1 MGQMNNASYLESKLP
16 VLLKEALNAEIV
28 LGNVTSQKEA
38 FDWINHT
45 FYCIRLKRN
54 PFNYG
59 CRAVNIN
66 KDLATELYISE
77 RIETTLNDLDNLRLI
92 RYDRKNGYLS
102 STELGRITSHF
113 YVKCDTMNIFCQQF
127 GISLE
132 GNEDVEDFMNKKNEY
147 KTDLQILRILAQ
159 AKEFENIKL
168 RNEEY
173 AEIKK
178 IHRNCWALDEQLDL
192 NMKKTNG
199 NDKNLMT
206 DEAVIETPE
215 KVIILLNGYLY
226 KEKFDN
232 FSLVSDS

>member
-1 MGQMNNASYLESKLP
+1 MRTSSC
-16 VLLKEALNAEIV
+16 
-28 LGNVTSQKEA
+28 VT
-38 FDWINHT
+38 T
-45 FYCIRLKRN
+45 
-54 PFNYG
+54 
-59 CRAVNIN
+59 
-66 KDLATELYISE
+66 
-77 RIETTLNDLDNLRLI
+77 
-92 RYDRKNGYLS
+92 
-102 STELGRITSHF
+102 
-113 YVKCDTMNIFCQQF
+113 
-127 GISLE
+127 
-132 GNEDVEDFMNKKNEY
+132 
-147 KTDLQILRILAQ
+147 
-159 AKEFENIKL
+159 
-168 RNEEY
+168 NEEY